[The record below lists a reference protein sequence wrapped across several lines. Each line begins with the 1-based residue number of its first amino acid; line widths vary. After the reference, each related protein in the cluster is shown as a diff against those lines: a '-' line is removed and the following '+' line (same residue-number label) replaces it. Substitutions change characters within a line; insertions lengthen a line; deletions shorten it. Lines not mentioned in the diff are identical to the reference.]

1 MLIQLTKRVSVK
13 CEQVAFM
20 RTTVDCSFYGFW
32 RVQDVAILRVG
43 GRKRKQLPRDELSM
57 RRDEGDRMGI
67 GEGACEGGA
76 RLDDGVIAKA
86 SVGCDDGVDGIFCLR
101 MTTMHY

>member
-1 MLIQLTKRVSVK
+1 M
-13 CEQVAFM
+13 
-20 RTTVDCSFYGFW
+20 
-32 RVQDVAILRVG
+32 
-43 GRKRKQLPRDELSM
+43 RKQLPRGELSV

-86 SVGCDDGVDGIFCLR
+86 IVGYDDGVDGIFAR
-101 MTTMHY
+101 RR